1 MEITR
6 EACTNMLQSTSG
18 SQATIK
24 LLAARLNS
32 MMDVVSYRIMPVN
45 VIWFNTMALSNSR
58 FYETLKYGMLEV
70 QEHLETFCDK
80 REQAAM
86 VSFSWILHVPELM
99 KTIKWFPVL
108 WRSQDNFEA
117 GNAQRTAIRLSTRAV
132 FSGFGQSVIQ
142 TVLSAYFTCRSGEQN
157 GGFFTFKFTKRR
169 GDACFSLV
177 FIFLTPHS

>member
-24 LLAARLNS
+24 LLTTRLNS
-32 MMDVVSYRIMPVN
+32 MMDVVSYRILPVN
-45 VIWFNTMALSNSR
+45 VIWFNTMTLSNSR

-86 VSFSWILHVPELM
+86 VRFNLNLH
-99 KTIKWFPVL
+99 
-108 WRSQDNFEA
+108 
-117 GNAQRTAIRLSTRAV
+117 
-132 FSGFGQSVIQ
+132 
-142 TVLSAYFTCRSGEQN
+142 
-157 GGFFTFKFTKRR
+157 
-169 GDACFSLV
+169 
-177 FIFLTPHS
+177 LTNNN